1 MGLKLR
7 RQIIGL
13 GIIFATRHWEQVQ
26 WGMGTELETEWR
38 RLVGDD
44 GQRPQSPGREG
55 WLALFLFSPY
65 LK

>member
-26 WGMGTELETEWR
+26 WGMGTELETERR

-44 GQRPQSPGREG
+44 GQRLQSPGREG